1 MKTLK
6 EYLAESKKVY
16 SFKIKVAGD
25 LPESFQENLKQSL
38 ERCKVIKLE
47 KIKSTPIQALPLDF
61 PTMKNVEVHMFEV
74 MCEYPITA
82 PEISS
87 DLKAMGLREE
97 CYRVRNSME
106 PSEQDQVT
114 RNEILN
120 PDGLLNDASYKEGIN
135 VKHKEY
141 FGDDFNKSF
150 LKDLEKS
157 AKQRKKD
164 QNGPTEY
171 KLPKAKEDKMG
182 LKSAVGSK

>member
-6 EYLAESKKVY
+6 EYIAESKKVY

-87 DLKAMGLREE
+87 DLKAMQAEMAKLKAELRRTTEE
-97 CYRVRNSME
+97 R
-106 PSEQDQVT
+106 D
-114 RNEILN
+114 ILKK
-120 PDGLLNDASYKEGIN
+120 AAA
-135 VKHKEY
+135 Y
-141 FGDDFNKSF
+141 F
-150 LKDLEKS
+150 
-157 AKQRKKD
+157 AKQS
-164 QNGPTEY
+164 E
-171 KLPKAKEDKMG
+171 
-182 LKSAVGSK
+182 